1 MSSSVAFRIV
11 ETHRGTGVHAF
22 QGPERIEVVKRAID
36 HVLALR
42 DLKELAEYAY
52 DIAKPPEAR
61 LLATNFFW
69 KACSRWRLRAARS
82 SRLATL
88 IWKRCGSQLSALES
102 LHWIDLNFYGTILA
116 HAARPWRR
124 FCAKFGAISRC
135 PADE

>member
-1 MSSSVAFRIV
+1 MSSSDRIPIV

-61 LLATNFFW
+61 LLATQVLEGVF
-69 KACSRWRLRAARS
+69 ALAAESRQKQPTGDVDMEKV
-82 SRLATL
+82 RLAT
-88 IWKRCGSQLSALES
+88 SALDS
-102 LHWIDLNFYGTILA
+102 LHWIDPNFYGTILA
-116 HAARPWRR
+116 TPPGPGEVSRQVRR
-124 FCAKFGAISRC
+124 DEPL